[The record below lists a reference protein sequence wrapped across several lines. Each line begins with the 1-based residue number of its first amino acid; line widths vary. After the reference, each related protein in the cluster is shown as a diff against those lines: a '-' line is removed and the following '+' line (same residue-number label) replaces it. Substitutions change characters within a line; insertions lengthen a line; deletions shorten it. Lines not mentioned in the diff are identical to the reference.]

1 MYECY
6 KCGREFNKPEGLSK
20 HVKSCTGKRY
30 CLNCGIEI
38 KTLKYCSNTCAKL
51 YTPIKKPDIKTK
63 SKSINI
69 IHTIEKPKKVV
80 ILNSKKKKQRNKKLL
95 TIMPSSLNG

>member
-6 KCGREFNKPEGLSK
+6 KCGRKFSKASGLSK
-20 HVKSCTGKRY
+20 HIKSCNRKRY

-38 KTLKYCSNTCAKL
+38 KTLRYCSDTCAKL

-63 SKSINI
+63 IKSINI

-80 ILNSKKKKQRNKKLL
+80 ILNIRKKKQKIKKKLL
-95 TIMPSSLNG
+95 TI